1 MHIVHLIIQI
11 VPLNVLAFLATLVI
25 RKLEIYASMAKQIGV
40 LEELLE
46 VHVCVAER
54 IQVLLILIHIGVG
67 NEYSS
72 ENLKSFYNNKNKA
85 LSSERALFY
94 LYFAVAMFVFLATAA
109 RAQVIAGNF
118 APSVWVFGVKLGAVM
133 TERFVFFSAGVVV

>member
-1 MHIVHLIIQI
+1 MVAKHIGAIVLLNAKLVILTTVIIERTYLFLLMQLVHLIIQI
-11 VPLNVLAFLATLVI
+11 VPLNVLAFLATQVI
-25 RKLEIYASMAKQIGV
+25 RKLEIYASMALPIVV

-46 VHVCVAER
+46 VHVCVVER

-94 LYFAVAMFVFLATAA
+94 LYFAVAMFVF
-109 RAQVIAGNF
+109 Q
-118 APSVWVFGVKLGAVM
+118 
-133 TERFVFFSAGVVV
+133 

>member
-25 RKLEIYASMAKQIGV
+25 RKMEIYASMAKQIGV

-72 ENLKSFYNNKNKA
+72 ENLIFITLKTKPSHQRGLCFIYI
-85 LSSERALFY
+85 LPWQC
-94 LYFAVAMFVFLATAA
+94 LYFLPLPQGHKSLRATLP
-109 RAQVIAGNF
+109 Q
-118 APSVWVFGVKLGAVM
+118 VFGSLGSN
-133 TERFVFFSAGVVV
+133 SAREYWNGSVRRSCS